1 MSTDT
6 DNDKQDDLDRIL
18 DGALLKYAAVE
29 PSVGLEE
36 RVLAQMRAERARD
49 RDRTWWRWSVM
60 AAAAAIVVV
69 AIALALQ
76 WGGPLHPQVAHHA
89 PSNLQVPN
97 EIPRIISNENGNG
110 VRVRK
115 QGKDATYRITAR
127 RSQPQ
132 VIIASNP
139 RLDQFPSP
147 QPLSEQE
154 KILASYVARYPENAA
169 LIAQART
176 EALRK
181 DRLEEMRDAAAGNE
195 QDSEHQDR

>member
-6 DNDKQDDLDRIL
+6 DNNKQDELDRTL

-29 PSVGLEE
+29 PRVGLEE
-36 RVLAQMRAERARD
+36 RVLAQMRAERSRD

-60 AAAAAIVVV
+60 SAAAAIVMVV
-69 AIALALQ
+69 IALALKS
-76 WGGPLHPQVAHHA
+76 GKPSHPQVAHRA
-89 PSNLQVPN
+89 PTNLQVPN
-97 EIPRIISNENGNG
+97 ETTRMISNENGNG

-115 QGKDATYRITAR
+115 QRKDATDRITAR

-132 VIIASNP
+132 VIVASNP
-139 RLDQFPSP
+139 KLDQFPSS

-154 KILASYVARYPENAA
+154 KMLANYVARYPENAA

-181 DRLEEMRDAAAGNE
+181 DRLEEMRDAAAGDE